1 MTTEGKSGII
11 ITETKRK
18 GEFEKMTWLE
28 VWAAFQVIG
37 GIVGIVALIGVIIY
51 AIYLNRGK

>member
-1 MTTEGKSGII
+1 
-11 ITETKRK
+11 
-18 GEFEKMTWLE
+18 MTWLE